1 MPRRKVFD
9 APGKAM
15 AWGLA
20 ACLAC
25 SLFRAPFAWTLLLTI
40 IAALGGCF
48 NG

>member
-1 MPRRKVFD
+1 MARRRIFD
-9 APGKAM
+9 KPGKAL

-25 SLFRAPFAWTLLLTI
+25 ALFGFSFAWTLTVTI
-40 IAALGGCF
+40 IATLGGCF